1 MFLTQNICSVEAP
14 SSNISEVPSLIT
26 VSSMLEHDNAAL
38 GQLVD
43 VDDADSVATVSSVF
57 SEGRL
62 LVDIDETSSTS
73 SFSDSPPPPLPPM
86 RRPRLNVRLQVQDWE
101 TWKSNNNNK

>member
-1 MFLTQNICSVEAP
+1 MFLTQIICSVEAP
-14 SSNISEVPSLIT
+14 SSTISEMPSLVT

-43 VDDADSVATVSSVF
+43 VEDADSVATES

-62 LVDIDETSSTS
+62 LVDIDETSSS
-73 SFSDSPPPPLPPM
+73 SSSSSLPPL